1 MNFKEQIVPINAIDT
16 ENKTFKIT
24 TCTQVANLVDS
35 IKSFQLLNHPILI
48 QKNDHCAVI
57 SGFRRIAACQYMGW
71 SSIPAR
77 VLALDTD
84 HLSCI
89 KIAVAE
95 NATQR
100 PLNLIEQSRAFNL
113 LSACVNKDNN
123 HLAEISSD
131 LGLPGTP
138 TLIKKIKQLAL
149 LNPFI
154 QECVLDES
162 VSLSIA
168 LEFAKMSPDVAIEFA
183 EIFSQ
188 LKLSLNKQREI
199 IVLVEEI
206 SIREEIGAVEVL
218 QHGFLKETLENND
231 LDRNKKA
238 QKIRYYLKRRR
249 FPEITKTEKEFDDH
263 VKDLK
268 LASNIKLMPP
278 KNFEGNVFTLSISFK
293 NMIELSE
300 SRKGIDKIIQH
311 PALNNILC

>member
-48 QKNDHCAVI
+48 LKNNNYAVV
-57 SGFRRIAACQYMGW
+57 SGFRRIAACLHMGW

-77 VLALDTD
+77 VLASDTEP
-84 HLSCI
+84 LSCI

-113 LSACVNKDNN
+113 LSACVNKDN

-162 VSLSIA
+162 VSLPVA
-168 LEFAKMSPDVAIEFA
+168 LVFANMPSDMAIEFA
-183 EIFSQ
+183 RIFRQ

-199 IVLVEEI
+199 IVLAEEI
-206 SIREEIGAVEVL
+206 SIREEISVVEVL
-218 QHGFLKETLENND
+218 RHGFLKETLEDND

-263 VKDLK
+263 VKTLK

-311 PALNNILC
+311 PALNNMLC

>member
-1 MNFKEQIVPINAIDT
+1 MNFKEQIVPISAIDT

-24 TCTQVANLVDS
+24 TCTQVVNLVDS
-35 IKSFQLLNHPILI
+35 IQSFRLINRPILI
-48 QKNDHCAVI
+48 LKNNHYAVI

-77 VLALDTD
+77 VLASDTEP
-84 HLSCI
+84 LSCI

-113 LSACVNKDNN
+113 LSACVNKDN

-162 VSLSIA
+162 VSLPVA
-168 LEFAKMSPDVAIEFA
+168 LVFANMPSDMAIEFA
-183 EIFSQ
+183 RIFRQ

-199 IVLVEEI
+199 IVLAEEI
-206 SIREEIGAVEVL
+206 SIREEISVVEVL
-218 QHGFLKETLENND
+218 RHGFLKETLEDND

-263 VKDLK
+263 VKTLK

-311 PALNNILC
+311 PALNNMLC